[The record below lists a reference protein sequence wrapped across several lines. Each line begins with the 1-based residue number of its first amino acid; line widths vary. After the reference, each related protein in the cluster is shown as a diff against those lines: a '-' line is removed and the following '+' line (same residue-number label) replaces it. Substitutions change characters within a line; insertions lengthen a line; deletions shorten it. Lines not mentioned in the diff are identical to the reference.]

1 MTTLS
6 EWFRDIITWGLG
18 ILSGLMAVVMAMFV
32 YIFQGVLKSIDER
45 FAQRLKI
52 EEELKGCIK
61 DLKEENRELFER
73 MADHVTLI
81 DRSLHRLHGR
91 FDSDSD
97 KKEQGR
103 HTARQGQEPRLREDK
118 SACDRPSDEDKGD

>member
-1 MTTLS
+1 MTSLS

-32 YIFQGVLKSIDER
+32 YIFQGVLKSIDDR

-52 EEELKGCIK
+52 EEELKACIK

-91 FDSDSD
+91 LDVDSD
-97 KKEQGR
+97 KTESAR
-103 HTARQGQEPRLREDK
+103 HTPRAESQRSSEAGPLK
-118 SACDRPSDEDKGD
+118 SDHPSDES

>member
-1 MTTLS
+1 MTSLS

-18 ILSGLMAVVMAMFV
+18 ILSGLMAAVMVMFV

-61 DLKEENRELFER
+61 ELKEENKELFHR
-73 MADHVTLI
+73 LSKHVTLI

-91 FDSDSD
+91 FDADS
-97 KKEQGR
+97 ENIESAR
-103 HTARQGQEPRLREDK
+103 HTPREEESLTLSK
-118 SACDRPSDEDKGD
+118 SHEESHRPSDES

>member
-1 MTTLS
+1 MTSLS

-32 YIFQGVLKSIDER
+32 YIFQGVLKSIDDR

-61 DLKEENRELFER
+61 DLKEENKELFER
-73 MADHVTLI
+73 LAEHVSII
-81 DRSLHRLHGR
+81 DRSLYRLHGR
-91 FDSDSD
+91 FDADTD
-97 KKEQGR
+97 KTESAR
-103 HTARQGQEPRLREDK
+103 HTLQQESQPSSSTKPLG
-118 SACDRPSDEDKGD
+118 SHRPSD

>member
-1 MTTLS
+1 MTSLS

-32 YIFQGVLKSIDER
+32 YIFQGVLKSIDDR

-61 DLKEENRELFER
+61 DLKEENKELFER
-73 MADHVTLI
+73 LAEHVSII

-91 FDSDSD
+91 LDVDTD
-97 KKEQGR
+97 KIEQGR
-103 HTARQGQEPRLREDK
+103 HTPREESQRRSLGEPLQ
-118 SACDRPSDEDKGD
+118 SNHPSDGS

>member
-52 EEELKGCIK
+52 EEELKACIK
-61 DLKEENRELFER
+61 DLKQENRELFER

-91 FDSDSD
+91 LDADTD
-97 KKEQGR
+97 KTEQGR
-103 HTARQGQEPRLREDK
+103 HTPREESHQRSESGPLK
-118 SACDRPSDEDKGD
+118 SNHPSDES